1 MPASSTRSRIQ
12 RPRSS
17 SPTLERRPTRDPSRA
32 SARAKMV
39 IDPDGK
45 RTSPRPSPKPA
56 PARGGATSPII
67 IPSVRTSRSAPVIT
81 RSCHRTVDIESVS
94 GTIRLSGC
102 AGSKG
107 RSMALTSGREV
118 LSAARAGGYAVPAFN
133 IFNLEMLQAA
143 FQAAEVERA
152 PVIVQVS
159 SRSIAYAGLRPLAAL
174 ATALAQSVP
183 VPVVLHLDHGPGLA
197 ECRAAIDEGFTSVM
211 YDGADLPYAE
221 NVSRTRD
228 VVAAAHARGAAA
240 EAELGQVG
248 HTSHQHLPAELT
260 DPEEARRFVKET
272 GVDALAVAIG
282 TVHGMTETGAI
293 LDVDRIGN
301 LAHHVDA
308 ALVMHGSSGVDDDTL
323 VRAVAPGHETDA
335 RAVLGDARD
344 AVMEAARH
352 RIRLVDAAGRA

>member
-1 MPASSTRSRIQ
+1 
-12 RPRSS
+12 
-17 SPTLERRPTRDPSRA
+17 
-32 SARAKMV
+32 
-39 IDPDGK
+39 
-45 RTSPRPSPKPA
+45 
-56 PARGGATSPII
+56 
-67 IPSVRTSRSAPVIT
+67 
-81 RSCHRTVDIESVS
+81 
-94 GTIRLSGC
+94 
-102 AGSKG
+102 
-107 RSMALTSGREV
+107 MALTSGREV
-118 LSAARAGGYAVPAFN
+118 LGAARGGGYAVPAFN

-143 FQAAEVERA
+143 LRAAEVERA
-152 PVIVQVS
+152 PVIVQIS
-159 SRSIAYAGLRPLAAL
+159 PRSIAYAGLHPLAAL
-174 ATALAQSVP
+174 ATALAERVP

-197 ECRAAIDEGFTSVM
+197 ECQAALAEGFTSVM
-211 YDGADLPYAE
+211 YDGADLPYAD

-228 VVAAAHARGAAA
+228 VVTAAHARGAAA

-248 HTSHQHLPAELT
+248 HASHEHLPAELT

-323 VRAVAPGHETDA
+323 VRAVAAGIRKVNLSTALQRVFMDTLRQSAVAPGHETDA

>member
-1 MPASSTRSRIQ
+1 MPGE
-12 RPRSS
+12 
-17 SPTLERRPTRDPSRA
+17 ER
-32 SARAKMV
+32 
-39 IDPDGK
+39 
-45 RTSPRPSPKPA
+45 
-56 PARGGATSPII
+56 
-67 IPSVRTSRSAPVIT
+67 
-81 RSCHRTVDIESVS
+81 
-94 GTIRLSGC
+94 
-102 AGSKG
+102 
-107 RSMALTSGREV
+107 MALTGGREV
-118 LSAARAGGYAVPAFN
+118 LAAARGGGYAVPAFN

-143 FQAAEVERA
+143 YRAGEAERA
-152 PVIVQVS
+152 PVMVQIS
-159 SRSIAYAGLRPLAAL
+159 PRSIAYAGLRPLAAL
-174 ATALAQSVP
+174 AAALAEKVP

-197 ECRAAIDEGFTSVM
+197 ECQAALDEGFTSVM

-221 NVSRTRD
+221 NVSRTRN
-228 VVAAAHARGAAA
+228 VVAAAHTRGAAA

-248 HTSHQHLPAELT
+248 HASHEHLPAELT

-301 LAHHVDA
+301 LANHVDA

-323 VRAVAPGHETDA
+323 VRAVAAGIRKVNLSTALQRVFMDTLRQSAVAPGHETDA

-352 RIRLVDAAGRA
+352 RIRLVGAAGRA